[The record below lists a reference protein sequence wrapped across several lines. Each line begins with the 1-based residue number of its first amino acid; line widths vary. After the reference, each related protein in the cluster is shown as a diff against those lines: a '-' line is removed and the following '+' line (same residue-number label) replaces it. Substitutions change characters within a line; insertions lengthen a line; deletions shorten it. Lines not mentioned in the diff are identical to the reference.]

1 MLSSTNIASEEVDSR
16 FGDIRTLGALMTA
29 DDETTPHEFVR
40 EPRPDYVPWIAAAA
54 VVAGAV
60 GALLGFAHFSSL
72 RRRRPGPG
80 VVTSADSHGLTPP
93 HGDKL
98 MPRA

>member
-1 MLSSTNIASEEVDSR
+1 
-16 FGDIRTLGALMTA
+16 MTA
-29 DDETTPHEFVR
+29 DGTTPHEFVQ
-40 EPRPDYVPWIAAAA
+40 PTPDYIPWIAAAA

-72 RRRRPGPG
+72 RRRRPWPRA
-80 VVTSADSHGLTPP
+80 VTSADSHGLTPP

-98 MPRA
+98 VPRA